1 MIVCFLS
8 RLPVAPAPAT
18 SMIVT
23 TYHDFGLLWWVICPV
38 CPTQSRDI
46 TSLAWSRT
54 CGGGR
59 WGGLGGGWGGLG
71 GGWGGLGGGWGG
83 LGGGWGV
90 LEGGVAGVRGAV
102 AGGQGGL
109 RVG

>member
-59 WGGLGGGWGGLG
+59 WGGLGGGWGLG
-71 GGWGGLGGGWGG
+71 RRMGAWTADGAAWKADGAAWEADGAAWEADGGL
-83 LGGGWGV
+83 
-90 LEGGVAGVRGAV
+90 
-102 AGGQGGL
+102 
-109 RVG
+109 